1 MKPLLIGARLAAATL
16 AALVPASLA
25 QAQDCAEAMTQSD
38 INACIYADWEAADAE
53 LNAAWKAA
61 MALMRSIDDDLPEEE
76 KGAAAQLGSGQKAWI
91 AFRDA
96 TCAAEGYLM
105 HGGSAEPM
113 LIYGCM
119 ARLTADRTKDLR
131 ALTQIDG

>member
-1 MKPLLIGARLAAATL
+1 MKPLLICATIT
-16 AALVPASLA
+16 ALVPTNLA
-25 QAQDCAEAMTQSD
+25 RAQDCAEAMTQSD
-38 INACIYADWEAADAE
+38 INACIYADWQAADAE

-61 MALMRSIDDDLPEEE
+61 MALMRSIDDDLPEDE
-76 KGAAAQLGSGQKAWI
+76 KGAAAQLRNGQKAWI
-91 AFRDA
+91 TFRDA

-119 ARLTADRTKDLR
+119 ARLTTERSTDLR
-131 ALTQIDG
+131 ALTEIDG